1 MKKKIYI
8 TFGGAAY
15 DKTTEKAIKN
25 AYRFGADKILVYDDW
40 WLQNTQKDFCEKNRW
55 AFDHPHK
62 RGFGWYIW
70 KPYIIIDALNKANDG
85 DIVLYCDA
93 DTYPTGD
100 LSPLYA
106 ICEKRGGIMI
116 FSAVGYFQRQWCKR
130 DCFIVMNQDDP
141 KYYDVPAGVARFML
155 FQKGSPVA
163 KKFLDEWLMYTCD
176 PRANTFDP
184 SVLGPEL
191 AGFIEHRCEQ
201 AIMTNLAYKYGCR
214 LFREACQLGNR
225 YPYDKDLYLTLF
237 HQEGSVAGQHKNK
250 TAPVLGGSK
259 FRNVE

>member
-70 KPYIIIDALNKANDG
+70 KPYIIIDALKHADDG
-85 DIVLYCDA
+85 DIVLFADA
-93 DTYPTGD
+93 DTYPIGD
-100 LSPLYA
+100 LNVLYKT
-106 ICEKRGGIMI
+106 CEKDGGVML
-116 FSAVGYFQRQWCKR
+116 FSATGQNNRQWCKR
-130 DCFIVMNQDDP
+130 DCFIVMNQDEP
-141 KYYDVPAGVARFML
+141 KYYDTEAGVARFML
-155 FQKGSPVA
+155 FQKGA
-163 KKFLDEWLMYTCD
+163 KRPEEFLKEWLMYVCD
-176 PRANTFDP
+176 QRCNTFDP

-191 AGFIEHRCEQ
+191 PGLTEHRCEQ
-201 AIMTNLAYKYGCR
+201 AIFTNLAHKYDFR
-214 LFREACQLGNR
+214 LYREADQRGER
-225 YPYDKDLYLTLF
+225 FSYDKDLFPTLF
-237 HQEGSVAGQHKNK
+237 HSKGVVAGKYKNK
-250 TAPVLGGSK
+250 TAPVVGSK
-259 FRNVE
+259 FRNVK